1 VTTEERKV
9 SSPVEVD
16 ELFSIL
22 DTASDGVVFL
32 SERGDITWMS
42 AGAEALF
49 GLRAASVIDTPLA
62 DLMDKPSAKTVRDYV
77 AALGDRGLS
86 SLFNSGRE
94 VTAKMQGDGGEVPLF
109 LTMPPGERCHQRHTG
124 VGLLRCAARHHPME
138 KDRNRP
144 ARGA

>member
-49 GLRAASVIDTPLA
+49 GLRA
-62 DLMDKPSAKTVRDYV
+62 
-77 AALGDRGLS
+77 
-86 SLFNSGRE
+86 
-94 VTAKMQGDGGEVPLF
+94 
-109 LTMPPGERCHQRHTG
+109 
-124 VGLLRCAARHHPME
+124 
-138 KDRNRP
+138 P
-144 ARGA
+144 A